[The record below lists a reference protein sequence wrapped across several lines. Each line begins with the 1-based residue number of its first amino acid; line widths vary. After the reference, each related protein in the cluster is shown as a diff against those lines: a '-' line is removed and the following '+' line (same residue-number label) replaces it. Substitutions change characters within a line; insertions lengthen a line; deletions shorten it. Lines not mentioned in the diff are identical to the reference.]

1 MNSRKL
7 SIPLIIVVCILIG
20 GVWFFGRSIG
30 IERIEPYR
38 GILDCSNSTPD
49 VVIGLSGEWDFYPGV
64 LATPNQIEEGT
75 YSDIRTTLPV
85 PGSWFTPALSG
96 EYEGIRLGSI
106 GNSIGAGT
114 YALIVKTQGMHGLN
128 AISIPPIRSAYRMWV
143 NGQLFAESGSPRES
157 AGNERLDISPRYV
170 VFRQDSD
177 ILNIVLQVSSFH
189 AFAGGVW
196 AGELVYGK
204 YHPMWMRDSL
214 GSAGRIMLMV
224 LLFGIGIAHL
234 GQYLSNKADKYNLA
248 FSVFC
253 FLFALRVPVS
263 QGSMLA
269 RYVFEIP
276 GIAWQRTEYLFF
288 MLQPPVF
295 LAYLSTIYPSELK
308 PRWVGAISALFGV
321 GAVYVW
327 AIPGVYV
334 PYALPVFGLLLLLT
348 GAYAIPSLIR
358 SSRLGRR
365 HVGFIAG
372 SAVVLMM
379 GGLND
384 VLLQTGILQTYFVSN
399 LVVFFYCLTQAVFL
413 TRKNRESFDELKG
426 LYDRLQRLQRQKEEF
441 LTNTSHELRTPL
453 HGIIGLAE
461 SLRESNQLSADQQ
474 STVSLIISS
483 GIRLTSLVNDV
494 LDFSRLRSGQL
505 KLLHKSVNLFQIVEL
520 VRSACTPLVAGR
532 PISVKN
538 QIHTR
543 THTVHGDET
552 RIEQMLFNLLGFAI
566 RNTKEGQITIDSEED
581 DKSITVSVCIPTGHP
596 LDEQTRSLFTMDLR
610 ETNPLDG
617 FESTNIGLMVCR
629 ILADAHGGEVRLH
642 ETDDSTV
649 LALRLPIL
657 SGTES
662 ATDQDDAVLQL
673 DAVENLQPLFEESRS
688 DQKFVEVMVVDD
700 DIVALQIMKN
710 HLVSLRYSVI
720 PLVDGESAL
729 SRIEKRKPDLVV
741 LDVMLPRMS
750 GFEVC
755 SKIRE
760 KYTTTE
766 LPVIL
771 VTAKNQTADIMEGLT
786 SGANDYLTKPIIPEE
801 FITRV
806 NTHLQLSK
814 INTVYSRFVPT
825 EFLES
830 LGIDNI
836 AELKL
841 GDQVQKEM
849 TILFVDIRAFTQL
862 SERMTPQENFK
873 FINSYLSRISP
884 FIQKNNGFVDK
895 YIGDAIMALFPRSP
909 EDALNTALEMLGHI
923 DVYNGHRANV
933 GYPPIRIGIG
943 IHTGNLIM
951 GIIGDGT
958 RMQGTVISDAV
969 NLASRVQDVTKF
981 YGANIVISQDTFV
994 KLDNPTSY
1002 NFRFLGKVKV
1012 KGKMQIVSLFE
1023 IFDGDPEPLKTA
1035 KAQTKTD
1042 FEEAILI
1049 FSKREFAQAR
1059 DLFRGVVNESP
1070 DDQAAAIFLDRC
1082 EKNILAEK
1090 RKFLTSM

>member
-1 MNSRKL
+1 MNRRKL
-7 SIPLIIVVCILIG
+7 SIPLVIVVCILIG

-38 GILDCSNSTPD
+38 GMVDCSNIAPD
-49 VVIGLSGEWDFYPGV
+49 VVIGLSGEWDFYPGI
-64 LATPNQIEEGT
+64 LATPSQITEGT

-85 PGSWFTPALSG
+85 PGSWFKPAFFE
-96 EYEGIRLGSI
+96 EYEGIRLGPI
-106 GNSIGAGT
+106 GNSTGVGT
-114 YALIVKTQGMHGLN
+114 YALVVKTEGMHGLN
-128 AISIPPIRSAYRMWV
+128 AVSLPPIRSAYRMWID
-143 NGQLFAESGSPRES
+143 GDLFAETGSPRAS
-157 AGNERLDISPRYV
+157 VSTERLDISPRFV
-170 VFRQDSD
+170 VFRQDTD
-177 ILNIVLQVSSFH
+177 RINIVLQVSNFH
-189 AFAGGVW
+189 AFAGGPW
-196 AGELVYGK
+196 AGEPVYGK
-204 YHPMWMRDSL
+204 YRPMWVRDSL
-214 GSAGRIMLMV
+214 RSASRIMLMV

-234 GQYLSNKADKYNLA
+234 GQYLSNKAVRYNVA
-248 FSVFC
+248 FAVFC

-263 QGSMLA
+263 QGSMLS
-269 RYVFEIP
+269 RYLSDIP
-276 GIAWQRTEYLFF
+276 GIVWQRIEYMFF
-288 MLQPPVF
+288 MVQPPAF
-295 LAYLSTIYPSELK
+295 LMYLSTIYPGELK
-308 PRWVGAISALFGV
+308 PRWVALISALFGA

-327 AIPGVYV
+327 VSPGDLV
-334 PYALPVFGLLLLLT
+334 PYTLPVFGLLLLLT
-348 GAYAIPSLIR
+348 GAYVIISLVR
-358 SSRLGRR
+358 SRQLGRR
-365 HVGFIAG
+365 YVGFMIG
-372 SAVVLMM
+372 SAAVLMA

-384 VLLQTGILQTYFVSN
+384 VILQTGILQTYFVTN
-399 LVVFFYCLTQAVFL
+399 LVVFFYCLTQAMFL
-413 TRKNRESFDELKG
+413 TKKNRESSDELRS
-426 LYDRLQRLQRQKEEF
+426 LYDRLQRVQRQKEEF
-441 LTNTSHELRTPL
+441 LTSTSHELRTPL

-461 SLRESNQLSADQQ
+461 SLRESSRLNADQR

-483 GIRLTSLVNDV
+483 GIRLSSLVNDV
-494 LDFSRLRSGQL
+494 LDFSRLRTGQL
-505 KLLHKSVNLFQIVEL
+505 QLHPKSVNIYQIVEL
-520 VRSACTPLVAGR
+520 VRSACEPLVAGR
-532 PISVKN
+532 PISIKN
-538 QIHTR
+538 QIRTR

-566 RNTKEGQITIDSEED
+566 RMTDEGQISIHSEQDGDHVSID
-581 DKSITVSVCIPTGHP
+581 VHIPPGHT
-596 LDEQTRSLFTMDLR
+596 LDEETKSSFNMDID
-610 ETNPLDG
+610 ESNPLDG
-617 FESTNIGLMVCR
+617 FESTNIGLLVCR
-629 ILADAHGGEVRLH
+629 ILADAHGGEVRLL
-642 ETDDSTV
+642 EAEDSTV
-649 LALRLPIL
+649 LSLQLPL
-657 SGTES
+657 WTGEVSAADES
-662 ATDQDDAVLQL
+662 DAVLQL

-688 DQKFVEVMVVDD
+688 DQRLFEVMVVDD

-710 HLVSLRYSVI
+710 HLVALRYSVI

-729 SRIEKRKPDLVV
+729 SRIEKKKPDLVV

-760 KYTTTE
+760 KYSTTD

-786 SGANDYLTKPIIPEE
+786 SGASDYLTKPIIPEE

-806 NTHLQLSK
+806 NIHLQLAK

-895 YIGDAIMALFPRSP
+895 YIGDAIMALFPQSP
-909 EDALNTALEMLGHI
+909 EDAVNTALEMLGHI
-923 DVYNGHRANV
+923 EVYNGHRSKCS
-933 GYPPIRIGIG
+933 YPPIRIGIG

-994 KLDNPTSY
+994 KLENPTSY

-1059 DLFRGVVNESP
+1059 DLFRSVVNESP